1 MLTFEFTGVEGR
13 MTESEILTSGMVGK
27 TVRILFDDSW
37 TDLTKTAV
45 FRTDSICRI
54 VPWDGSVMTIP
65 EDVLLQPFRR
75 LYVGVC
81 GTDAAGTLVI
91 PTIMAEGPMIRY
103 GADPTEDS
111 TADDLPA
118 WKKLRDLIGD
128 PSLLE
133 TEAKDNL
140 VAAINEIHAE
150 LRPSGG
156 TGLSQAAAQ
165 LLIEILRHAV
175 YETGQSANI
184 DDLEEELLGSETPDA
199 PEKSLSYIS
208 VTYSGGSV
216 PVGTSV
222 NALTGITV
230 TGHYSDGSTAPVT
243 DYTLYGT
250 IAFSGGNTVTVICGA
265 FTAYFTVT
273 GVAKTLTGITAVYSG
288 GSVPV
293 GTAVSALLTQVSV
306 TAAYGDGST
315 AQVTGF
321 TLSGQISNVGENT
334 VTVTYEGMTATFTV
348 TGTEAEVYVDHIS
361 VTYTGG
367 AVPVGTAL
375 TDLTGLT
382 VSVVYSDG
390 SSSATT
396 RYTLSGQIANVGS
409 NTVTVSYSGKTATFE
424 VTGLENESSEPSQGQ
439 LLYSWDFS
447 QSLVDTLRGQEVIL
461 TNATRDTAGLHIGAA
476 NAVACTNVD
485 ITGKTAEI
493 EFGEVTDGIGGAHGR
508 AVTLG
513 HVLDPTSAGAYNSGL
528 VWHNNGHWAWYGGA
542 TTAGW
547 TDGTNTTKLAISNGT
562 LRMPIKANK
571 GKTDVTLNG
580 EVLISNADRSVAS
593 YLSFGSYTTAFY
605 HMTVKKLKIYEGA

>member
-321 TLSGQISNVGENT
+321 TLSGQI
-334 VTVTYEGMTATFTV
+334 
-348 TGTEAEVYVDHIS
+348 
-361 VTYTGG
+361 
-367 AVPVGTAL
+367 
-375 TDLTGLT
+375 
-382 VSVVYSDG
+382 
-390 SSSATT
+390 
-396 RYTLSGQIANVGS
+396 ANVGS

-447 QSLVDTLRGQEVIL
+447 QSLVDMLRGQEVIL

>member
-128 PSLLE
+128 PALLE

-156 TGLSQAAAQ
+156 TGLSQAATQ

-184 DDLEEELLGSETPDA
+184 DDLEEELLGSGTPDA

-243 DYTLYGT
+243 GYSLSGAIFTVGSNLITVSYGGKT
-250 IAFSGGNTVTVICGA
+250 ATFPVTGNAVEPEKTVTKI
-265 FTAYFTVT
+265 TASYTGGDVPAGTSVNELTGITVT
-273 GVAKTLTGITAVYSG
+273 ATYSDGSTEVITGYSLSGSIIGGSNTIIVTYGGKSTTFFVTGTDVVLTEITAVYSG

-293 GTAVSALLTQVSV
+293 GTAL
-306 TAAYGDGST
+306 
-315 AQVTGF
+315 
-321 TLSGQISNVGENT
+321 
-334 VTVTYEGMTATFTV
+334 
-348 TGTEAEVYVDHIS
+348 
-361 VTYTGG
+361 
-367 AVPVGTAL
+367 TAL
-375 TDLTGLT
+375 TGIKVTAKYSGGYTET
-382 VSVVYSDG
+382 VTD
-390 SSSATT
+390 
-396 RYTLSGQIANVGS
+396 YTLSGQIANVGS
-409 NTVTVSYSGKTATFE
+409 NTVTVSYSGKTATFTVVGVDSGSGNE
-424 VTGLENESSEPSQGQ
+424 GSTGT
-439 LLYSWDFS
+439 LLYSWDYT
-447 QSLVDTLRGQEVIL
+447 QSLVDSVAGVETTISGAV
-461 TNATRDTAGLHIGAA
+461 RDADGLHFSSGSDMAA
-476 NAVACTNVD
+476 TGID
-485 ITGKTAEI
+485 ICGKTVEV
-493 EFGEVTDGIGGAHGR
+493 EFGPVSKQGTGHGR
-508 AVTLG
+508 CIIIGLT
-513 HVLDPTSAGAYNSGL
+513 PTSNTGQGL
-528 VWHNNGHWAWYGGA
+528 VWHNTGFWAAYGM
-542 TTAGW
+542 TASGW
-547 TDGTNTTKLAISNGT
+547 TDSTNSNANAISEAT
-562 LRMPIKANK
+562 VRIPFKPQQQTFDIL
-571 GKTDVTLNG
+571 LNN
-580 EVLISNADRSVAS
+580 EVFIPGVIHNVS
-593 YLSFGSYTTAFY
+593 YKYLFLGSTTSGFCN
-605 HMTVKKLKIYEGA
+605 MTVKKLRIYEGA